1 MEKIISNGNIHTEKS
16 CLSHHALTTQAQLRE
31 SLTLCDACINLDD
44 DGRVY
49 VHRVILCA
57 SCEYF
62 R

>member
-1 MEKIISNGNIHTEKS
+1 MEKISPDEHIHTEKS
-16 CLSHHALTTQAQLRE
+16 CLSHHALTTQAELRA

-44 DGRVY
+44 GGQVY